1 MLLSR
6 QGATIK
12 ISELTEQEKKLVNRE
27 LFVAPVTLND
37 DFPKKFKVFR
47 RNDSHVV
54 VPKYWALENLKRL
67 PVTHEYGNIQSMNS
81 IVNFTGALR
90 KELKQVEAVETL
102 LKQLRGVGG
111 GILSLDTGFGKTV
124 CSIYTACQLKVK
136 TMILVHKKFLEE
148 QFEETIKRFVPDAK
162 ISKVRGDSCDIS
174 GDFIIASI
182 QTLLARKYDNFDGI
196 GCLIVD
202 ECFPRRQLIL
212 TNKGNREIGVIYDA
226 WKRGEDIEVQSFD
239 ELTKSFSFKKVTHAW
254 EKTTEEPLIKISYSK
269 SNLKCTPNHKLLTMS
284 GWKQAREIVV
294 GDLLISTYN
303 PALTELAV
311 SKGLNPDQYQIMLG
325 SILGDGSISKS
336 PGGRY
341 RLKFVHGEKQEQYLR
356 WKAHMFGIDTIHTH
370 RGGYTTSL
378 KYVCATKSIDLS
390 NHIDVSNRKTCP
402 QWVIDDLDWTALA
415 IWYMDDGTIHQKA
428 GSIKISSNAFDLDT
442 NERIQ
447 EKLLRM
453 GIISKVL
460 QSREYYYISIGVE
473 SSFIFL
479 TKIAPYIHKEL
490 LYKLE
495 CDKYPAGVFPYSGC
509 HEWNNT
515 FLCYGTLRVTK
526 TEYMPKKKQ
535 KVYDLEVEDNHTFI
549 CSSHSLCG
557 PVVHNCHHIA
567 AESFSQTMFGIS
579 FKYIIGLSATPTRK
593 DGLTRLLHWFM
604 GTTAYEVRRT
614 QQKNVFVKI
623 VPFTHAEYKKPP
635 PVNKRGDICYTS
647 LITKI
652 CDIRDRTLFI
662 AEETKKIA
670 DTGRYVLVLS
680 HRRNHAIEIKDILV
694 SLGIDAATYL
704 GGDKTEPDAQVI
716 CATYHLASEGYD
728 NPRLSG
734 LVLAT
739 PSSDVVQACGRI
751 LRGGSGNDP
760 VIIDVVDQYS
770 LFLGQVAKRKTFY
783 RKIGFN
789 TGKDATPVSKIEEQ
803 LECMFIDED

>member
-12 ISELTEQEKKLVNRE
+12 ISDLTEQEKKLVNRE

-37 DFPKKFKVFR
+37 DFPKKFKVFK

-202 ECFPRRQLIL
+202 E
-212 TNKGNREIGVIYDA
+212 
-226 WKRGEDIEVQSFD
+226 S
-239 ELTKSFSFKKVTHAW
+239 
-254 EKTTEEPLIKISYSK
+254 
-269 SNLKCTPNHKLLTMS
+269 
-284 GWKQAREIVV
+284 
-294 GDLLISTYN
+294 
-303 PALTELAV
+303 
-311 SKGLNPDQYQIMLG
+311 
-325 SILGDGSISKS
+325 
-336 PGGRY
+336 
-341 RLKFVHGEKQEQYLR
+341 
-356 WKAHMFGIDTIHTH
+356 
-370 RGGYTTSL
+370 
-378 KYVCATKSIDLS
+378 
-390 NHIDVSNRKTCP
+390 
-402 QWVIDDLDWTALA
+402 
-415 IWYMDDGTIHQKA
+415 
-428 GSIKISSNAFDLDT
+428 
-442 NERIQ
+442 
-447 EKLLRM
+447 
-453 GIISKVL
+453 
-460 QSREYYYISIGVE
+460 
-473 SSFIFL
+473 
-479 TKIAPYIHKEL
+479 
-490 LYKLE
+490 
-495 CDKYPAGVFPYSGC
+495 
-509 HEWNNT
+509 
-515 FLCYGTLRVTK
+515 
-526 TEYMPKKKQ
+526 
-535 KVYDLEVEDNHTFI
+535 
-549 CSSHSLCG
+549 
-557 PVVHNCHHIA
+557 HHIA

-579 FKYIIGLSATPTRK
+579 FKYVIGLSATPTRK
-593 DGLTRLLHWFM
+593 DGLTRVLHWFM

-614 QQKNVFVKI
+614 QQKNVLVKI

>member
-1 MLLSR
+1 MYKLKMILSR

-12 ISELTEQEKKLVNRE
+12 ISDLTEKEKKLVNRE
-27 LFVAPVTLND
+27 LFVAPVTLNN
-37 DFPKKFKVFR
+37 DFPKKFKVFK
-47 RNDSHVV
+47 RNDTHVV

-67 PVTHEYGNIQSMNS
+67 PVTHEYGDVKPMNTT
-81 IVNFTGALR
+81 VKFTGSLR
-90 KELKQVEAVETL
+90 KELKQTEATDAL
-102 LKQLRGVGG
+102 LKQLKNVGG

-124 CSIYTACQLKVK
+124 CSVYTACQLKVK

-196 GCLIVD
+196 GCLI
-202 ECFPRRQLIL
+202 
-212 TNKGNREIGVIYDA
+212 
-226 WKRGEDIEVQSFD
+226 FD
-239 ELTKSFSFKKVTHAW
+239 E
-254 EKTTEEPLIKISYSK
+254 
-269 SNLKCTPNHKLLTMS
+269 M
-284 GWKQAREIVV
+284 
-294 GDLLISTYN
+294 
-303 PALTELAV
+303 
-311 SKGLNPDQYQIMLG
+311 
-325 SILGDGSISKS
+325 
-336 PGGRY
+336 
-341 RLKFVHGEKQEQYLR
+341 
-356 WKAHMFGIDTIHTH
+356 
-370 RGGYTTSL
+370 
-378 KYVCATKSIDLS
+378 
-390 NHIDVSNRKTCP
+390 
-402 QWVIDDLDWTALA
+402 
-415 IWYMDDGTIHQKA
+415 
-428 GSIKISSNAFDLDT
+428 
-442 NERIQ
+442 
-447 EKLLRM
+447 
-453 GIISKVL
+453 
-460 QSREYYYISIGVE
+460 
-473 SSFIFL
+473 
-479 TKIAPYIHKEL
+479 
-490 LYKLE
+490 
-495 CDKYPAGVFPYSGC
+495 
-509 HEWNNT
+509 
-515 FLCYGTLRVTK
+515 
-526 TEYMPKKKQ
+526 
-535 KVYDLEVEDNHTFI
+535 
-549 CSSHSLCG
+549 
-557 PVVHNCHHIA
+557 HHIA

-579 FKYIIGLSATPTRK
+579 FKYVIGLSATPVRR
-593 DGLTRLLHWFM
+593 DGLTRVLHWFM

-652 CDIRDRTLFI
+652 CEIRDRSWFI

-694 SLGIDAATYL
+694 SLGVEAATYL
-704 GGDKTEPDAQVI
+704 GGDKVEPDVPVI

-783 RKIGFN
+783 RRIGFSM
-789 TGKDATPVSKIEEQ
+789 GKDTAPALNVEEQ
-803 LECMFIDED
+803 LACMFIDED